1 MTFAELLAENGASP
15 EDIKLLDT
23 PVARKA
29 FDKQQAQVAAAI
41 EAQRKADDLVKRNQ
55 QWATEV
61 ETQNQAYLR
70 ERDSAKIEAAAAAAR
85 IAKMGELGLIEV
97 AERMEPGS
105 TKITPEPNGFDP
117 KTLEGYVDRNTF
129 LSAVEQEGNAIATV
143 QDIAYEHA
151 ALFGN
156 DPSKRLNFRALRQEA
171 KERKVPFEK
180 LWEERFGV
188 PAARETRAAK
198 EKSEYEARIKAEAV
212 TEYKSAHPETN
223 PLMATPRISSTPFT
237 ARVVSAA
244 EKQPWQR
251 SDAEREN
258 SRMNKAVAALDK
270 AGLVN

>member
-29 FDKQQAQVAAAI
+29 FDKQQAQVAAAV

-105 TKITPEPNGFDP
+105 TKPPVADATPAFDAAH
-117 KTLEGYVDRNTF
+117 YVDRDTF
-129 LSAVEQEGNAIATV
+129 LGAVDQEGNAIALV
-143 QDIAYEHA
+143 QDIASEHQQ
-151 ALFGN
+151 LFGS
-156 DPSKRLNFRALRQEA
+156 DPSKRLNFRAMRQEA
-171 KERKVPFEK
+171 KERKMNVEQLWMEK
-180 LWEERFGV
+180 FNV
-188 PAARETRAAK
+188 PAARATLAAK
-198 EKSEYEARIKAEAV
+198 EKSEYEARIAAEAV
-212 TEYKSAHPETN
+212 TKYKSEHPETN

-258 SRMNKAVAALDK
+258 SRMTKAVAALDK